1 MSDEQ
6 PAVSRRGRFAE
17 AQRNDGA
24 ILDAAREVFVA
35 DPSAP
40 MSAVAKRAGVGIGA
54 LYNRYASKEDL
65 LGTLCGRGQDIY
77 LEVVERALAS
87 DAEPWV
93 AYVECLR
100 QLVDADTHS
109 LTVHLAGT
117 FTPTPVHLAK
127 AERMRELGVELFE
140 RAKATGK
147 MRDDVTFL
155 DVSYLL
161 ELIAKSTLG
170 GPARTAE
177 LKRRQLAIVTDG
189 LERTDS
195 GPLPGSPPTWAEQTA
210 RWAKE

>member
-1 MSDEQ
+1 MSDQEA
-6 PAVSRRGRFAE
+6 PVSRRGRFAE
-17 AQRNDGA
+17 AQRNDAA

-77 LEVVERALAS
+77 IEVVERALAS
-87 DAEPWV
+87 ESEPWA
-93 AYVECLR
+93 AYVECLK

-117 FTPTPVHLAK
+117 FTPTPTHMAR
-127 AERMRELGVELFE
+127 AERMREIGVELFE
-140 RAKATGK
+140 RAKASGR
-147 MRDDVTFL
+147 MRPDVTFL

-161 ELIAKSTLG
+161 ELIAKSALG
-170 GPARTAE
+170 SPERTAE

-189 LERTDS
+189 LECTDN